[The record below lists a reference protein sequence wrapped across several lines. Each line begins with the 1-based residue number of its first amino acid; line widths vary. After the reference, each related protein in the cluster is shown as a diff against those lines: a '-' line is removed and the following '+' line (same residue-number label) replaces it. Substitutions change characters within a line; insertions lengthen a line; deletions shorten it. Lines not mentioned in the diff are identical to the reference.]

1 MNATVA
7 PSRAV
12 TIAEAAGLLRVHRTT
27 IWRMQRDGQIVVIR
41 IRGKRVVPIAE
52 IERLLAGGEGARSPR
67 NTDPV
72 DPDPVGVPVGTPVP
86 PRIEKR
92 RLYPRVAR

>member
-1 MNATVA
+1 MTATAA
-7 PSRAV
+7 PSKAV
-12 TIAEAAGLLRVHRTT
+12 TIAEAAELLRVHRST
-27 IWRMQRDGQIVVIR
+27 IWRMQRDGQIVVIK

-52 IERLLAGGEGARSPR
+52 IERLLAGGDGARSPR
-67 NTDPV
+67 TSEPV